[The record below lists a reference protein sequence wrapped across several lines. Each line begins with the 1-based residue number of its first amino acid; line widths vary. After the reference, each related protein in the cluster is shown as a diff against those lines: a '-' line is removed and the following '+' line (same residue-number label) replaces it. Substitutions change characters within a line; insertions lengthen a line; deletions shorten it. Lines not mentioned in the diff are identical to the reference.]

1 MANNLNAHCIPG
13 TFPPVGWSNKRG
25 RDALISLL
33 RLFGGPLGSRTSRV
47 RQTAIMKIEG
57 GRNGFDGDVDAR
69 GLRAEALHL
78 VKSGKPIV
86 ANDYPLAQA
95 A

>member
-1 MANNLNAHCIPG
+1 MPCVPSSGCLAGFWGVVTPSA
-13 TFPPVGWSNKRG
+13 
-25 RDALISLL
+25 
-33 RLFGGPLGSRTSRV
+33 
-47 RQTAIMKIEG
+47 RQSAIMLG
-57 GRNGFDGDVDAR
+57 VRGRNGFDGDVDAR

>member
-1 MANNLNAHCIPG
+1 M
-13 TFPPVGWSNKRG
+13 
-25 RDALISLL
+25 
-33 RLFGGPLGSRTSRV
+33 FGIR
-47 RQTAIMKIEG
+47 

>member
-1 MANNLNAHCIPG
+1 MPCIPSSG
-13 TFPPVGWSNKRG
+13 CLAGLWGCTPG
-25 RDALISLL
+25 
-33 RLFGGPLGSRTSRV
+33 V
-47 RQTAIMKIEG
+47 RQTAIMADKG

>member
-1 MANNLNAHCIPG
+1 MPWIP
-13 TFPPVGWSNKRG
+13 
-25 RDALISLL
+25 LL
-33 RLFGGPLGSRTSRV
+33 WLFGGPLGSYPRGPPNCYNGGQR
-47 RQTAIMKIEG
+47 

>member
-1 MANNLNAHCIPG
+1 MEA
-13 TFPPVGWSNKRG
+13 
-25 RDALISLL
+25 
-33 RLFGGPLGSRTSRV
+33 
-47 RQTAIMKIEG
+47 EG

>member
-1 MANNLNAHCIPG
+1 MG
-13 TFPPVGWSNKRG
+13 G
-25 RDALISLL
+25 DALESLL
-33 RLFGGPLGSRTSRV
+33 RWSGGPLESYPKGPPNCYNKKQR
-47 RQTAIMKIEG
+47 

>member
-1 MANNLNAHCIPG
+1 M
-13 TFPPVGWSNKRG
+13 PV
-25 RDALISLL
+25 SLL
-33 RLFGGPLGSRTSRV
+33 RQFGGPFGVAYLKGPSNCYNGGRR
-47 RQTAIMKIEG
+47 

>member
-1 MANNLNAHCIPG
+1 MEPFQRYNGL
-13 TFPPVGWSNKRG
+13 TFQGS
-25 RDALISLL
+25 DALESLL
-33 RLFGGPLGSRTSRV
+33 RWLGGPLVSYPKGPPNCYNEKRR
-47 RQTAIMKIEG
+47 

>member
-1 MANNLNAHCIPG
+1 MA
-13 TFPPVGWSNKRG
+13 TTSKE
-25 RDALISLL
+25 
-33 RLFGGPLGSRTSRV
+33 GSR
-47 RQTAIMKIEG
+47 
-57 GRNGFDGDVDAR
+57 RNGFDGDVVAR

-78 VKSGKPIV
+78 VKSGKPID

>member
-1 MANNLNAHCIPG
+1 MPFVPSFGRLAGL
-13 TFPPVGWSNKRG
+13 RG
-25 RDALISLL
+25 RSP
-33 RLFGGPLGSRTSRV
+33 GV
-47 RQTAIMKIEG
+47 RQTAIMDVKR

>member
-1 MANNLNAHCIPG
+1 MFQTSPPTTTPVPSNAVHVELCVNLSG
-13 TFPPVGWSNKRG
+13 PPDKAKYYLATDS
-25 RDALISLL
+25 
-33 RLFGGPLGSRTSRV
+33 
-47 RQTAIMKIEG
+47 
-57 GRNGFDGDVDAR
+57 DVDAR

>member
-1 MANNLNAHCIPG
+1 MFLHMANCYIHIIYHVLSVVFSSCFFSNL
-13 TFPPVGWSNKRG
+13 
-25 RDALISLL
+25 
-33 RLFGGPLGSRTSRV
+33 LGKNIGES
-47 RQTAIMKIEG
+47 
-57 GRNGFDGDVDAR
+57 FDGDVDAR

>member
-1 MANNLNAHCIPG
+1 M
-13 TFPPVGWSNKRG
+13 
-25 RDALISLL
+25 
-33 RLFGGPLGSRTSRV
+33 GSHTLRV
-47 RQTAIMKIEG
+47 RQTAIMEIEG

>member
-1 MANNLNAHCIPG
+1 
-13 TFPPVGWSNKRG
+13 
-25 RDALISLL
+25 
-33 RLFGGPLGSRTSRV
+33 
-47 RQTAIMKIEG
+47 
-57 GRNGFDGDVDAR
+57 
-69 GLRAEALHL
+69 LRAEALHL